1 MNTGT
6 RTIKGIAAVN
16 GLALRRMRVGRD
28 IKDQI
33 SGFEAAA
40 AEMEAT
46 MKAVRELDIKP
57 HNEMES
63 GKLPD
68 TFSAFK
74 KRVGPKKGE
83 ESETTLEEEESEEE
97 EPKEKDDEVDF
108 DVSDEDAEFEEEDQE
123 DQPEEPPEP
132 VWPDIM
138 NGPLTGGGTLDV
150 EPCTGQTRFPH
161 APVWPVRRPEKGI
174 LPDELFTTVT
184 RVVTASPGGL
194 PKVVIS
200 YALEALPKDKRM
212 DPEPWKA
219 EELRN
224 LMRLS
229 RLRVGVQARQL
240 VTFGFSSV
248 KDDIP
253 EAPEENS
260 YFPQYVPTRTKC
272 STPSF
277 TVTYNFLCGPRMSR
291 NTRCMHNVVFP
302 KWARKS
308 YKGLHW
314 LSPEPYGSCMHFAFL
329 HL

>member
-1 MNTGT
+1 M
-6 RTIKGIAAVN
+6 N

-40 AEMEAT
+40 AEMETT

-57 HNEMES
+57 HCEMKS

-97 EPKEKDDEVDF
+97 EPKENDDEVDF
-108 DVSDEDAEFEEEDQE
+108 DVSDEDAEFEEEQE
-123 DQPEEPPEP
+123 KEEEQPEEPPEP

-150 EPCTGQTRFPH
+150 EPYTGQTRFPH

-174 LPDELFTTVT
+174 LPDGLGIRAVYQHKNGHFTTVT
-184 RVVTASPGGL
+184 RVVAASPGGL
-194 PKVVIS
+194 PKVIIS

-224 LMRLS
+224 LMK
-229 RLRVGVQARQL
+229 
-240 VTFGFSSV
+240 FSSGR
-248 KDDIP
+248 
-253 EAPEENS
+253 
-260 YFPQYVPTRTKC
+260 Q
-272 STPSF
+272 
-277 TVTYNFLCGPRMSR
+277 G
-291 NTRCMHNVVFP
+291 
-302 KWARKS
+302 
-308 YKGLHW
+308 
-314 LSPEPYGSCMHFAFL
+314 
-329 HL
+329 